1 MAQYIKHLANL
12 NLPNPLPKLVTYGIK
27 QFCVLI
33 DNLNHTV
40 HVAVELAHVDIAGY
54 KLLRSGGELKLLGD
68 CNTSPLMLLR
78 RPCVLK
84 LRFLESNRRSLLSR
98 EVGFRL

>member
-1 MAQYIKHLANL
+1 VAQYIKHLTNL

-54 KLLRSGGELKLLGD
+54 KLLRRG
-68 CNTSPLMLLR
+68 
-78 RPCVLK
+78 
-84 LRFLESNRRSLLSR
+84 
-98 EVGFRL
+98 